1 LNGKKR
7 SKFSKDRKP
16 STRPHNSR
24 FVIAGI
30 VICLIILLIGS
41 GSVIQEKLWD
51 PTYTPADKPKI
62 SERLQTEM
70 LALDDTRKTMNV
82 WIYFRDKGITSKTI
96 LRKRLEESR
105 MGLRPHCLWRRGKV
119 RNAEML
125 VDKHDLPL
133 RAEYAENLIPKVTRV
148 RTVSRWLNA
157 MSVEATAAQIQELEH
172 IEFIRKLDL
181 VVSFHRAEKRA
192 SQEIAGEQTICSN
205 PSLDYGLSLA
215 QLDQINV
222 LPLHDA
228 GYSGQDVVVCML
240 DTGFRKSHEIF
251 HHSRVIA
258 EWDFVNTDGNVQQD
272 LENPDDYTDSHGTGT
287 WSVLGGYLPGEIIGP
302 AFNAHFIL
310 AKTETTRFERPI
322 EEDYWVAAI
331 EWAETLGTEVVSSSL
346 GYTDWYTFEDLDGET
361 AVTTRAANRAVSL
374 GVVVVNAAGNERD
387 DYWGHIIAP
396 ADGFGVIAVG
406 AVDKTGRL
414 ASFSSPGPTAD
425 GRIKPDVCAMGV
437 NNWLA
442 GNSQDGSNVYRN
454 GSGTSFATPL
464 VAGVAALLLEIHR
477 DWTPVEVREALIKS
491 ADRSYS
497 PDNNYGWGI
506 VNAELAATWNQKK
519 AKKGPLR

>member
-1 LNGKKR
+1 
-7 SKFSKDRKP
+7 
-16 STRPHNSR
+16 
-24 FVIAGI
+24 
-30 VICLIILLIGS
+30 
-41 GSVIQEKLWD
+41 
-51 PTYTPADKPKI
+51 
-62 SERLQTEM
+62 
-70 LALDDTRKTMNV
+70 
-82 WIYFRDKGITSKTI
+82 
-96 LRKRLEESR
+96 
-105 MGLRPHCLWRRGKV
+105 
-119 RNAEML
+119 
-125 VDKHDLPL
+125 
-133 RAEYAENLIPKVTRV
+133 
-148 RTVSRWLNA
+148 
-157 MSVEATAAQIQELEH
+157 
-172 IEFIRKLDL
+172 
-181 VVSFHRAEKRA
+181 
-192 SQEIAGEQTICSN
+192 
-205 PSLDYGLSLA
+205 
-215 QLDQINV
+215 
-222 LPLHDA
+222 
-228 GYSGQDVVVCML
+228 
-240 DTGFRKSHEIF
+240 
-251 HHSRVIA
+251 
-258 EWDFVNTDGNVQQD
+258 
-272 LENPDDYTDSHGTGT
+272 
-287 WSVLGGYLPGEIIGP
+287 
-302 AFNAHFIL
+302 
-310 AKTETTRFERPI
+310 
-322 EEDYWVAAI
+322 
-331 EWAETLGTEVVSSSL
+331 
-346 GYTDWYTFEDLDGET
+346 
-361 AVTTRAANRAVSL
+361 VTTRAANRAVSL